1 MELTFVRKIR
11 FDRVWRLCD
20 FTLLSLSL
28 NKRRFTIIP
37 SHPFPPP
44 RRGKLKRNMAG
55 YGNSRSTIVA
65 ALSALGKTFN
75 SISRMALSRP

>member
-11 FDRVWRLCD
+11 FDRVWRSCD
-20 FTLLSLSL
+20 FTLLSLSFFKQTTVY
-28 NKRRFTIIP
+28 NQR
-37 SHPFPPP
+37 PFPPP